1 MEKKIEMDIY
11 KAGVACDLT
20 IHWYKGM
27 IKLNPEDLGFEDFP
41 ETELISLGR
50 KKLIQKKHI
59 KQIYSIVLKAQAFL
73 RNNGFIFPIG
83 QTWFVPYTRLE
94 AVLGKMA
101 EYRQDFDREV
111 NDFISLYGTVR
122 QEMIDEYRKVFTEIL
137 QDKFLD
143 NLPFC
148 HHMGSLNLEGE
159 SLEFEV
165 EKLLSRLVTRFPS
178 EIALRNKF
186 RFEFLV
192 FEIGSPD
199 FKPLEEGGALD
210 KARLNRELEAEYQA
224 KVRDKV
230 DGFLSDVVAQLKQM
244 VLETTGNMIVQ
255 LERGTLN
262 KNTIKGFKNFAD
274 AFKQLDFVD
283 VTVDVKLEELQRRLD
298 GASKEDLKDE
308 EFKAKLRADIDSVT
322 NMARNINVSK
332 VLGKFKRMITIR
344 DGEED
349 EDLGGP
355 FYELGTKVEKE
366 KRMIQIEEAL

>member
-27 IKLNPEDLGFEDFP
+27 IKLNPEDLGFEEFP

-59 KQIYSIVLKAQAFL
+59 KKIYSIVLKAQAFL

-111 NDFISLYGTVR
+111 NDFIALYGTVR
-122 QEMIDEYRKVFTEIL
+122 QEMIDEYRKIFTQIL
-137 QDKFLD
+137 QE
-143 NLPFC
+143 
-148 HHMGSLNLEGE
+148 HHKLEGE
-159 SLEFEV
+159 GLEFEV
-165 EKLLSRLVTRFPS
+165 GKLLNRLVMRFPS
-178 EIALRNKF
+178 ESALRSKF

-199 FKPLEEGGALD
+199 FKPLEEGGAID

-274 AFKQLDFVD
+274 TFKQLDFVD

-298 GASKEDLKDE
+298 GASKEDLKNE
-308 EFKAKLRADIDSVT
+308 EFKARLKEDIDSVT

-344 DGEED
+344 DED

-366 KRMIQIEEAL
+366 KRMIQIEEQV